1 VGQTSG
7 NTAFRPSQPK
17 SARSASGRGGVTRP
31 YRTRKVF
38 GTFFL
43 HKSEA
48 QPATVRA
55 GAPGRARAWAK
66 LREMWPSSSPSPKVP
81 VRPPG
86 GMAPHPPIG
95 PGIFLVL
102 LFDINRKHNPLQRA
116 RGRRAATGRG
126 PNFGKCGPFPA
137 LTTQKRPFGDLEGW
151 CRTPYI
157 GQEIF
162 CCFFPPKS
170 GAQTATERAGARGEG
185 ALATPFP
192 AKKSPVG
199 GQGSTGR
206 AAICRLEPVLER

>member
-1 VGQTSG
+1 MNQIQQFEDVLIQIFGVCFCKIILKCF
-7 NTAFRPSQPK
+7 NPS
-17 SARSASGRGGVTRP
+17 
-31 YRTRKVF
+31 
-38 GTFFL
+38 FL
-43 HKSEA
+43 A
-48 QPATVRA
+48 
-55 GAPGRARAWAK
+55 
-66 LREMWPSSSPSPKVP
+66 L
-81 VRPPG
+81 
-86 GMAPHPPIG
+86 
-95 PGIFLVL
+95 F
-102 LFDINRKHNPLQRA
+102 FDINRKYNPPQHA
-116 RGRRAATGRG
+116 RGHRRGG
-126 PNFGKCGPFPA
+126 PGYRPNIGKCSLFPA

-151 CRTPYI
+151 YRTPYM